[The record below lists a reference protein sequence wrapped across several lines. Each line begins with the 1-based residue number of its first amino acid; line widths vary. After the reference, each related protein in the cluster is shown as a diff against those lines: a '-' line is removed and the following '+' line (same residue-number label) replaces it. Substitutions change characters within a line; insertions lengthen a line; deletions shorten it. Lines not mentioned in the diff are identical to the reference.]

1 MYCIYSQSLKRK
13 DKGLALLGMIGLHY
27 LGYEVKKVFRKTTYS
42 GCPGSRAFAARTY
55 VSSVIFQCVFGVH
68 FATNINL
75 LPVAAMGALTR

>member
-1 MYCIYSQSLKRK
+1 MYRICLQSLEGK
-13 DKGLALLGMIGLHY
+13 DKGLAMLGMIGVHY
-27 LGYEVKKVFRKTTYS
+27 LGHEVRKVFRKTTYS

-75 LPVAAMGALTR
+75 LPVAAIGALIR